1 MQTVPIQLPDGTT
14 TPVRLFA
21 GPDHEH
27 ESRRDSSRAVVVI
40 VPGLGVPAGYY
51 ESFAEALTGY
61 GFDAAICELAGQG
74 DSRPR
79 PGPESTYGYHDIV
92 AVHLPAVF
100 EVVRERFPDSTPYLL
115 GHSMGG
121 QLGVLYASRIRGRLG
136 GLILVAAGTPYYRHY
151 RGARRPGLL
160 LGSAAMSLTSSVAGF
175 WPGDRIDVAGFGR
188 QSRVLISDWAR
199 LARGGRFDP
208 AGADIDYEERLARL
222 TLPVLSIT
230 IEGDELTPVES
241 ARHLLGKLS
250 AADITTWHN
259 PRKLGHNGW
268 IRDNADTAAKV
279 AAWLRDR

>member
-1 MQTVPIQLPDGTT
+1 M
-14 TPVRLFA
+14 
-21 GPDHEH
+21 
-27 ESRRDSSRAVVVI
+27 
-40 VPGLGVPAGYY
+40 
-51 ESFAEALTGY
+51 
-61 GFDAAICELAGQG
+61 
-74 DSRPR
+74 
-79 PGPESTYGYHDIV
+79 
-92 AVHLPAVF
+92 HLPAVF

-230 IEGDELTPVES
+230 IEGDELMGLARGFQYAGARALMASLWPVEDQ
-241 ARHLLGKLS
+241 A
-250 AADITTWHN
+250 AADLMT
-259 PRKLGHNGW
+259 RFYGHLAG
-268 IRDNADTAAKV
+268 RYDAQAAL
-279 AAWLRDR
+279 AATMREGIAEGRLPQEWAPFYLTGRHAGGKSSG